1 MSGSLRAES
10 TNSSLLRAASLLAP
24 RDVRIEMSSQVGQ
37 LPHFNPDFDDEFQHM
52 VPQIVRDFRDDVARA
67 DGLLISCPEYA
78 RGIPGSFKNAL
89 DWLVGSQVFFEKPVA
104 LFNASPRARDAQ
116 AALRLVLQTMAARVV
131 EEASIEI
138 PLLAR
143 GMNAQMIA
151 GDPDIG
157 PLLVGALAVFQ
168 RAIASAASA

>member
-1 MSGSLRAES
+1 VEI
-10 TNSSLLRAASLLAP
+10 N
-24 RDVRIEMSSQVGQ
+24 
-37 LPHFNPDFDDEFQHM
+37 
-52 VPQIVRDFRDDVARA
+52 
-67 DGLLISCPEYA
+67 
-78 RGIPGSFKNAL
+78 
-89 DWLVGSQVFFEKPVA
+89 SQVFFEKPVA

-157 PLLVGALAVFQ
+157 LLLVGALAVFQ